1 MTMRANSIN
10 KTLEALRMR
19 APELVEGAA
28 VQAGE
33 SPSTAARALGV
44 TVRTMAGWLARCR
57 RGGWSGLKANPL
69 FGRPPKLIARC
80 KGLTHGDAE
89 EPVAAQIPVRG
100 ERKAARRSS
109 KRPAPAMA

>member
-1 MTMRANSIN
+1 
-10 KTLEALRMR
+10 MR

-57 RGGWSGLKANPL
+57 RGGWSGLKSKPCSA
-69 FGRPPKLIARC
+69 G
-80 KGLTHGDAE
+80 
-89 EPVAAQIPVRG
+89 
-100 ERKAARRSS
+100 RRSD
-109 KRPAPAMA
+109 RARDAMD